1 MAKTFKEPGQPGPS
15 ILVIG
20 LESQIGSALFEKLSL
35 RYEKSVYG
43 TTRRIDHSQQSDR
56 LIYLDLGNPDTF
68 IEKGCR
74 FDHVVFCAGIT
85 SIADCESNTKLCRQI
100 NVVGTSKLIQHFS
113 DYGCHV
119 VFLSS
124 NSVFDGSK
132 SFARI
137 GDSTSPNSSY
147 GKFKVEVENRFLN
160 NKNVA
165 ILRLTKV
172 ITAST
177 PFIRKWLEELDR
189 GDQIAVFDDC
199 FVSPISID
207 DVLGSIEL
215 LIDRRSSGIYH
226 LGGATEVSYSD
237 YASIFFV
244 DNPKAL
250 VLLKKVRGLN
260 SAGPVYN
267 SLTTYLPTNTERY

>member
-1 MAKTFKEPGQPGPS
+1 M
-15 ILVIG
+15 
-20 LESQIGSALFEKLSL
+20 
-35 RYEKSVYG
+35 
-43 TTRRIDHSQQSDR
+43 
-56 LIYLDLGNPDTF
+56 
-68 IEKGCR
+68 
-74 FDHVVFCAGIT
+74 
-85 SIADCESNTKLCRQI
+85 
-100 NVVGTSKLIQHFS
+100 GTSKIIQHFN

-119 VFLSS
+119 IFLSS
-124 NSVFDGSK
+124 NAVFDGRK
-132 SFARI
+132 PFMRI

-189 GDQIAVFDDC
+189 GDYIAVFDDC

-207 DVLGSIEL
+207 DVLDSIEL

-237 YASIFFV
+237 YASIF
-244 DNPKAL
+244 
-250 VLLKKVRGLN
+250 
-260 SAGPVYN
+260 SW
-267 SLTTYLPTNTERY
+267 TTLRRFWIRKYADSIAQDRCTTP